1 MTCCTHLT
9 RPHPIENLRPVNTLN
24 NYKKNFFTHVDI
36 ILRTVYMYVLEV
48 QASWPI
54 DRGTQRQFP
63 LKYLFG
69 EAKITFIFYIFR
81 KAKNFL
87 MTEHSIRVQFSN
99 DLSINSL
106 QFSEV

>member
-1 MTCCTHLT
+1 MTCCIDLT

-48 QASWPI
+48 QPSWPI

-69 EAKITFIFYIFR
+69 EAKITL
-81 KAKNFL
+81 NFL
-87 MTEHSIRVQFSN
+87 YLE
-99 DLSINSL
+99 
-106 QFSEV
+106 EG